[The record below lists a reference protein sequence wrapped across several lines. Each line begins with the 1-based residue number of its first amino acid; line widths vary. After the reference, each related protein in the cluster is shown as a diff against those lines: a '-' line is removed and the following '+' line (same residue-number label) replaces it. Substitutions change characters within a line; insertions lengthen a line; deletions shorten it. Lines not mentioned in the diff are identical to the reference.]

1 MFFVLTCVTLAHQDG
16 LFILNH
22 LFFLVPHFHHL
33 PFEDSLLDNNRI
45 SLLRFI
51 LLLNEN
57 AIDEINGGL
66 LLLLHGW
73 WHGIVGKL

>member
-16 LFILNH
+16 LFVLNH
-22 LFFLVPHFHHL
+22 LFFLVPHFNHL
-33 PFEDSLLDNNRI
+33 SFEDSLLDNNRI

-73 WHGIVGKL
+73 WHGIVAKL